1 MAITVQDR
9 NGTYGRKRKAEGPPL
24 DKRSARY
31 FAVVNNVWSKGATT
45 RRAAELVE
53 RKMKADAE
61 RGVSLSGSALTLQQ
75 FFDTV
80 WWPSVDARQ
89 KRGDIA
95 IGTALHYKI
104 VADSYILP
112 TLGAKRLRHLRA
124 ADLRTLYA
132 GLREREKPLSARTIQ
147 ATHRV
152 ASMILVFA
160 LDDGYIVSNPARGRD
175 VAPKARST
183 APERDGVWDA
193 AQIKSFLEVVADDR
207 LFALW
212 RLAATTGMRRGE
224 LLALRWS
231 ALDLTTGRAHVER
244 SFVLGPD
251 HVVRYTSPKTARG
264 RRTID
269 LDAAT
274 VKALKL
280 HRKQQAQER
289 LASLGAWPEEGE
301 DADLVFTDEVG
312 RPLFPRTVTMRFAVI
327 IKDAELPKVR
337 LHDLRHSVATLM
349 LRAGVPVHVVS
360 EHLGHASPSITMDVY
375 AHVLRDQR
383 TDATAK
389 LAAAIDG
396 T

>member
-9 NGTYGRKRKAEGPPL
+9 HGTYGRTRKAAGPPL
-24 DKRSARY
+24 DKRTARY
-31 FAVVNNVWSKGATT
+31 FAVVNNVWSKGFET
-45 RRAAELVE
+45 RSAAAKVE
-53 RKMKADAE
+53 RTMKSNVD
-61 RGVSLSGSALTLQQ
+61 RGVSLSGSALTLRE
-75 FFDTV
+75 FFDRV
-80 WWPSVDARQ
+80 WWPNVDARQ

-95 IGTALHYKI
+95 VGTALHYKI
-104 VADSYILP
+104 VASSYLLP
-112 TLGAKRLRHLRA
+112 TLGGKRLRQLRA
-124 ADLRTLYA
+124 ADLRAVYA
-132 GLREREKPLSARTIQ
+132 GLRAREKPLSARTIQ

-152 ASMILVFA
+152 ASMMFAFA
-160 LDDGYIVSNPARGRD
+160 LDDGYVPTNPALGRD
-175 VAPKARST
+175 VAPKSRPSSGARDS
-183 APERDGVWDA
+183 VWDA
-193 AQIKSFLEVVADDR
+193 THVKAFLEVVADDR

-231 ALDLTTGRAHVER
+231 ELDLAAGRAQIER

-251 HVVRYTSPKTARG
+251 HKVRYTSPKTARG

-269 LDAAT
+269 LDGAT
-274 VKALKL
+274 VKALKS

-289 LASLGAWPEEGE
+289 LASLGAWPDEGE

-312 RPLFPRTVTMRFAVI
+312 RPLFPRLVTMRFTEI
-327 IKDAELPKVR
+327 IAEAGLPKVR

-349 LRAGVPVHVVS
+349 LRAAVPVHVVS

-389 LAAAIDG
+389 LAAVIDG
-396 T
+396 A